1 MVSPQGIDLG
11 SELGRPLEVAT
22 GEGHGESEF
31 KLFKLVIALGSK
43 AASGVMRNSLART
56 TTQ

>member
-1 MVSPQGIDLG
+1 VVSPQGVDLG
-11 SELGRPLEVAT
+11 SELGGALEVAT

-43 AASGVMRNSLART
+43 TASGVMRNSLART